1 MAVYTLPADSYIYRS
16 ACFSK
21 CRHNHFDFC
30 ICTSRVPP
38 REVNCFPQ
46 EHYDIINSA
55 RKI

>member
-1 MAVYTLPADSYIYRS
+1 MAVYTLPADFYIYRS

-21 CRHNHFDFC
+21 RRHNHFDFC

-38 REVNCFPQ
+38 REFNCFPQ
-46 EHYDIINSA
+46 ELYDIINSA